1 MFNNS
6 IENIY
11 IINGLSKCGNNLFAS
26 WLISSF
32 DDNEVYFL
40 DNVKPDKYNLY
51 SNEVDLNLLGN
62 SIVANDND
70 TGKIEDNLRKKLVK
84 ENDMKTFLN
93 GGSDIKTLVITM
105 ENKEAEEIDNLSELF
120 TNAKNLY
127 KCIVIRDILNMVSSK
142 IESDNITATKA
153 KSKKTTQLM
162 DKMTEYWLNNYYNS
176 QKKEYITFNYNK
188 FLCYNVSRKTL
199 AKKLNINFDKANEQL
214 NLIGCTN
221 GDTSVITNKS
231 DYYMKWLKH
240 RNNKFINELIYDDK
254 IIKILC
260 REFLMCLNANV
271 FGFVKGQVKTYEMF
285 HLHHSGTMIGK
296 LDTPQATLS
305 KGAQFSGLAYIA
317 SSSEDNQV

>member
-260 REFLMCLNANV
+260 REFLMCLNANDE
-271 FGFVKGQVKTYEMF
+271 KIK
-285 HLHHSGTMIGK
+285 ICK
-296 LDTPQATLS
+296 
-305 KGAQFSGLAYIA
+305 KIYILR
-317 SSSEDNQV
+317 N